1 MSSHETGLPPRVVL
15 LRVGRITYRRALWEA
30 FRSLEV
36 ALKGDCGILVYFL
49 SVYYLSIKQVVPVHV
64 PSQRHMHTHQRPKA
78 SDPLDLGQESLTLS
92 QSKPFPFVS

>member
-1 MSSHETGLPPRVVL
+1 MSPYDTGLAPRVVL

-36 ALKGDCGILVYFL
+36 ALKGDCATLVYFL
-49 SVYYLSIKQVVPVHV
+49 SVYYLSIKQVIPVHV